1 MKYVFLQEHRSHYE
15 IQKMAEALQISRSGY
30 YAWVK
35 RKDSPRKQDNQ
46 KLVEQIKAVYYRS
59 KSIYGSPRV
68 TAQLHREGVIC
79 SKNRVARLMRQ
90 NRLQSRKQRKY
101 KATTNSKHHF
111 PVAANLLRQD
121 FRVAEPNTVW
131 LADISY
137 ISTQE
142 GWLYLAGI
150 KDMCTQKIVGWS
162 MDKTMTRSL
171 VMHALQMALA
181 RQKPGHG
188 LILHSDRGIQY
199 ACHEYQA
206 MLKSYG
212 IQCSMSRSGNP
223 YDNAPME
230 SFFSTLKTEWVYHFH
245 YRTRSEAKSSIF
257 EYIERFYNSHRLN
270 SSIGYLSP
278 IEFEQD
284 QLLAV
289 SRVHF
294 SG

>member
-1 MKYVFLQEHRSHYE
+1 MKYAFLREHRSRYE
-15 IQKMAEALQISRSGY
+15 IKKMAQALQISRSGY
-30 YAWVK
+30 YAWIK
-35 RKDSPRKQDNQ
+35 RTDSPRKRDNRV
-46 KLVEQIKAVYYRS
+46 LVDQIKAVYYRS

-68 TAQLHREGVIC
+68 TAQLHREGVRC

-90 NRLQSRKQRKY
+90 NRLQSRKQKKY

-111 PVAANLLRQD
+111 PVAANLLKQN
-121 FRVAEPNTVW
+121 FVVQKPNTVW

-137 ISTQE
+137 IPTQE

-150 KDMCTQKIVGWS
+150 KDLCTQKIVGWS

-171 VMHALQMALA
+171 VMHALQMALV
-181 RQKPGHG
+181 RQKPGRG

-199 ACHEYQA
+199 ACHEYQT
-206 MLKSYG
+206 MLKNYG

-230 SFFSTLKTEWVYHFH
+230 SFFSTLKTEWVHHYH

-257 EYIERFYNSHRLN
+257 EYIERFYNPNRLN

-278 IEFEQD
+278 IEFEQV

-289 SRVHF
+289 SCVHF
-294 SG
+294 FG